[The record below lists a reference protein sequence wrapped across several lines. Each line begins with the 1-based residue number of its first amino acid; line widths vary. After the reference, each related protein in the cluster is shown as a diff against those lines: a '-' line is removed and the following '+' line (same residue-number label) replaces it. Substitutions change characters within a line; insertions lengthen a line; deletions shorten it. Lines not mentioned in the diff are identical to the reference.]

1 MTSDNVGLINN
12 RAEIAENYNEL
23 GKQDIDSTANNQSSE
38 EDDMGAADVII
49 GISTGMKTAI
59 STILIT
65 LNICLIGFAIYLISR
80 KSSEI
85 N

>member
-1 MTSDNVGLINN
+1 
-12 RAEIAENYNEL
+12 
-23 GKQDIDSTANNQSSE
+23 
-38 EDDMGAADVII
+38 MGAADVII